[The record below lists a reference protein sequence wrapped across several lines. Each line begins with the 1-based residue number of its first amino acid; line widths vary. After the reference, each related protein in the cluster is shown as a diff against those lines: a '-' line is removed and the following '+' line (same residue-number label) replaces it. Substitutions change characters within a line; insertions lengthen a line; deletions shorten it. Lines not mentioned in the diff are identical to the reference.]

1 MKARIQSVDDL
12 KRIASQSLKE
22 EFDKRFQEA
31 MLEGAMQG
39 MAYVMYVLEVT
50 RGWKD
55 KRQQELF
62 KDMVGIME
70 LPETAPWLGIFQ
82 GQDIKKHIEEKYGVR
97 FDELLERST
106 ATPPK

>member
-12 KRIASQSLKE
+12 KRIASQKLKE
-22 EFDKRFQEA
+22 EFDDRYEQA

-39 MAYVMYVLEVT
+39 MAFVMYVLEVT

-70 LPETAPWLGIFQ
+70 LPEKAPWLEIFQ
-82 GQDIKKHIEEKYGVR
+82 AQDIKKHIEEKYGIR
-97 FDELLERST
+97 FQVLLDKVD
-106 ATPPK
+106 ATPPR